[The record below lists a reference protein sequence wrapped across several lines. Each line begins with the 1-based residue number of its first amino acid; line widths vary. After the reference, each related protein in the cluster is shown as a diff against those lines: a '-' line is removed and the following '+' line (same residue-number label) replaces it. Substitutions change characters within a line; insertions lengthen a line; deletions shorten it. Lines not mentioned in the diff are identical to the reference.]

1 MAEDQMAG
9 AGGEGQPS
17 EEELRA
23 AFEAQLAEVHVGD
36 VVVQTIVSLI
46 NLGARRGGLV
56 PVEDEEKDLG
66 QLALAI
72 EAIRRLLPLVEEP
85 LGDTAKELK
94 DALSQLQMAFAQLA
108 PTGVQVPGM
117 GEEGATPEPP
127 KRPEPPNSGL
137 WVPGQ

>member
-1 MAEDQMAG
+1 MAEDQPIDPG
-9 AGGEGQPS
+9 AQPS

-46 NLGARRGGLV
+46 NIGARRGGLLGG
-56 PVEDEEKDLG
+56 DESEVDLG

-72 EAIRRLLPLVEEP
+72 ESIRRLLPLVEEP
-85 LGDTAKELK
+85 LGESAGELK
-94 DALSQLQMAFAQLA
+94 EALSQLQVAFAQQA
-108 PTGVQVPGM
+108 PTGVQIPGA
-117 GEEGATPEPP
+117 GEEPEAP

-137 WVPGQ
+137 WVPGP

>member
-1 MAEDQMAG
+1 MADEQSMNP
-9 AGGEGQPS
+9 GGEGQPS

-36 VVVQTIVSLI
+36 VVVQTIVSMI

-56 PVEDEEKDLG
+56 EATEDERDLG

-85 LGDTAKELK
+85 LGDSAAELK
-94 DALSQLQMAFAQLA
+94 DALSQLQMAFAQQA
-108 PTGVQVPGM
+108 PTGADVSGVG
-117 GEEGATPEPP
+117 GEDAAPAQP